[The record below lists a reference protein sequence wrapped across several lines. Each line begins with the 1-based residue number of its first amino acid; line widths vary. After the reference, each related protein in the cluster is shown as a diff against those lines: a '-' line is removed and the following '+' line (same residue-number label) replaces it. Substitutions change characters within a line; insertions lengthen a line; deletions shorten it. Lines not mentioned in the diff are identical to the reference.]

1 MTGGNCIFWHAR
13 RLFPAFGFYP
23 EADFFVLILKKR
35 ELPSILVFDSPVRF
49 VYHSITRRLESLER
63 GNRPMNREKFI
74 ENLKSAREGRG
85 LTQKQVAEALGISDR
100 TYSKWETG
108 ETEPGIELLCRL
120 GDYYGMDPAAF
131 LMDTGDEPDLRRE
144 LASLPLDQAA
154 KKCSERISELYLGM
168 FEAASSWDK
177 PIGPFTAEQPTNSFS
192 EYPGGLLFLQHLNRD
207 ANIQLYMMP
216 SEEGFGWLETEG
228 EALTALLDLLRQ
240 PKLLLP
246 LLEPARDGK
255 LDYYTVENL
264 AQRAGLTPEETK
276 EALEKLERWGF
287 CRHMDARTAT
297 SDDGLYIGAET
308 RLLRAMLTLAR
319 LLLDDK
325 PREGGETA

>member
-1 MTGGNCIFWHAR
+1 M
-13 RLFPAFGFYP
+13 
-23 EADFFVLILKKR
+23 
-35 ELPSILVFDSPVRF
+35 
-49 VYHSITRRLESLER
+49 ER
-63 GNRPMNREKFI
+63 GNRPMNRDKFI

-120 GDYYGMDPAAF
+120 GDYYGMRPADF
-131 LMDTGDEPDLRRE
+131 LKEAGNEPDLRRE

-154 KKCSERISELYLGM
+154 KRCSERISELYLGM
-168 FEAASSWDK
+168 FETASSNSLDK
-177 PIGPFTAEQPTNSFS
+177 SIAPFTAEQPTNSFS
-192 EYPGGLLFLQHLNRD
+192 EYPGGLLFLQHLGRD

-228 EALTALLDLLRQ
+228 EALAALLELLRQ

-246 LLEPARDGK
+246 LLEPVRDGK
-255 LDYYTVENL
+255 MDYYTVENL
-264 AQRAGLTPEETK
+264 AQRAELTPEEAKTALK
-276 EALEKLERWGF
+276 NLEKWGF
-287 CRHMDARTAT
+287 CRHEDARTAE
-297 SDDGLYIGAET
+297 SSDGLYAGAET

-319 LLLDDK
+319 LLLVYV

>member
-1 MTGGNCIFWHAR
+1 
-13 RLFPAFGFYP
+13 
-23 EADFFVLILKKR
+23 
-35 ELPSILVFDSPVRF
+35 
-49 VYHSITRRLESLER
+49 
-63 GNRPMNREKFI
+63 MNREKFI
-74 ENLKSAREGRG
+74 ENLKSAREDRG

-120 GDYYGMDPAAF
+120 GDYYGMNPAAF
-131 LMDTGDEPDLRRE
+131 LRDAGDEPDLRRE
-144 LASLPLDQAA
+144 LASLPLDRAA
-154 KKCSERISELYLGM
+154 RRCSERISELYLGM
-168 FEAASSWDK
+168 FETASSNSLDK
-177 PIGPFTAEQPTNSFS
+177 PIGPFTAEQPMNSFS
-192 EYPGGLLFLQHLNRD
+192 EYSGGLLFLQHLGRD
-207 ANIQLYMMP
+207 VNIQLYMMP

-228 EALTALLDLLRQ
+228 EALAALLELLRQ

-246 LLEPARDGK
+246 LLEPVRDGK
-255 LDYYTVENL
+255 LDYYTLENL
-264 AQRAGLTPEETK
+264 AEKAGLTPEETK
-276 EALEKLERWGF
+276 AALEKLERWGL

-319 LLLDDK
+319 LLLDDM